1 MGRTKHTPDWSI
13 EMNET
18 QLLQRYTALHDG
30 LSDMIEGGRLTH
42 EMIPDDY
49 DWLLLTLLDANGI
62 ANKAKTAKAFK
73 IGQKVASLIVIIGD
87 DDKEQERCFPVGT
100 KGHVLMHEENR
111 THVVFPDGVTNV
123 FDDNELF
130 TYIVAR
136 D

>member
-1 MGRTKHTPDWSI
+1 
-13 EMNET
+13 MNET

-30 LSDMIEGGRLTH
+30 LSDMIEGGRLTL

-62 ANKAKTAKAFK
+62 ANKIETAKTFK
-73 IGQKVASLIVIIGD
+73 IGQKVTSLTVIMGADNDDQDRTFPIG
-87 DDKEQERCFPVGT
+87 T
-100 KGHVLMHEENR
+100 MGHVLMHEGGR

-123 FDDNELF
+123 FEDNELYKF
-130 TYIVAR
+130 LTAR